1 MALLRIKLT
10 NAQIS
15 IFFLAGLGLFLLPI
29 SGYLGYRLY
38 HQEVVVKT
46 KTVVEYTKCT
56 QKKDSKKQVL
66 KRDFFSWFQ

>member
-46 KTVVEYTKCT
+46 HTVVKYTKCT